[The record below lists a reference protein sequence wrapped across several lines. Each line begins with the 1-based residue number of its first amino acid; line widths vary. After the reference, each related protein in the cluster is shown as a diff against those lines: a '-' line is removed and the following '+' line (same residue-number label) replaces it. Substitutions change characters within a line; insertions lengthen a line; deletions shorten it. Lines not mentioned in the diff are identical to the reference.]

1 MSSSNMNIAQ
11 EINELSL
18 NTDNTAQQYACY
30 LKKFAVFVGQT
41 GVLTAGIEG
50 RDFSIA
56 GVEFDTDEDD
66 EEENQQSINN
76 VNLKKN
82 DNNKLSKKVKYND
95 GKNTI
100 NLTFDMREYH

>member
-1 MSSSNMNIAQ
+1 MTI
-11 EINELSL
+11 
-18 NTDNTAQQYACY
+18 
-30 LKKFAVFVGQT
+30 
-41 GVLTAGIEG
+41 
-50 RDFSIA
+50 
-56 GVEFDTDEDD
+56 
-66 EEENQQSINN
+66 INN